1 MKNKLIS
8 NSVSNEGN
16 FLVELGDFDPELH
29 PNGYISGMRL
39 LLQQSEKQEEKIAE
53 IHQGASTPTPNGI
66 TTSTPNVNGLTAHQA
81 QIALLRRSCVLD
93 TYGVDPHAVKDQAG
107 NQLYLGVNH
116 TGVLT
121 FHGGRKQH
129 HFRWCEITKLNYE
142 GKMFIVHFAIAED
155 SRTKV
160 FEK

>member
-93 TYGVDPHAVKDQAG
+93 TYGVDPHAVKV
-107 NQLYLGVNH
+107 YH
-116 TGVLT
+116 Y
-121 FHGGRKQH
+121 F
-129 HFRWCEITKLNYE
+129 
-142 GKMFIVHFAIAED
+142 
-155 SRTKV
+155 
-160 FEK
+160 